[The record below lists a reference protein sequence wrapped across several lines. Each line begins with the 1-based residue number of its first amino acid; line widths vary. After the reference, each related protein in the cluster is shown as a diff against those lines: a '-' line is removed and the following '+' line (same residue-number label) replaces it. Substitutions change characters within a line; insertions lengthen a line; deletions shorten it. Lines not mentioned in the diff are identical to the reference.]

1 METLSWLISEW
12 GSVGWVQSLAILLG
26 ALLLAKVV
34 EWILC
39 SVVGRLA
46 RRTRTRVDDQAVQI
60 LRRPVFASVLITGL
74 ILALPPLALPPGPVS
89 GATRLLETLLLVIW
103 LGTGMRL
110 SSAVLRALSSGP
122 LATRR
127 VHASAVP
134 LLDNTVRVVLVG
146 GAAYFAFLIW
156 HIDLTAWLASAGII
170 GIAVGF
176 AAKDTLG
183 NLFAG
188 VFILIDAPYK
198 VGDYVVLDGE
208 DRGQVTHIGLR
219 STRLLTRDD
228 VEIIIPNSVI
238 GGAKIINESGG
249 PWPKYRIRIRVGV
262 AYGSDVDHVRRVLEE
277 VAASTG
283 EVCTDPAP
291 RVRFRAFGD
300 SSLDFELL
308 CWIDEPG
315 ARGLVSDLLHTDVY
329 KRFAAEGIVIP
340 FPQRD
345 LHFKLEEAC
354 HTIDTSSSPS
364 RHPGRPSSPPQ

>member
-1 METLSWLISEW
+1 METLSWLIAEW
-12 GSVGWVQSLAILLG
+12 GSVGWVQSVAILLG
-26 ALLLAKVV
+26 TLLLAKIV

-46 RRTRTRVDDQAVQI
+46 RRTRTSVDDQAVQI
-60 LRRPVFASVLITGL
+60 LRRPVFVTVLVSGL
-74 ILALPPLALPPGPVS
+74 LLALPPLALPAGPV
-89 GATRLLETLLLVIW
+89 GITTRLFQTLLLLIW
-103 LGTGMRL
+103 LTTGMRL

-122 LATRR
+122 LASRR
-127 VHASAVP
+127 IHASAVP

-156 HIDLTAWLASAGII
+156 NIDLTAWLASAGII

-188 VFILIDAPYK
+188 VFILVDAPYK

-238 GGAKIINESGG
+238 GGAKIVNESGG

-262 AYGSDVDHVRRVLEE
+262 AYGSDIDQVRRVLEE
-277 VAASTG
+277 VAATTR
-283 EVCTDPAP
+283 EVCSDPAP

-315 ARGLVSDLLHTDVY
+315 ARGLVTDLLLTAIY
-329 KRFAAEGIVIP
+329 KNFAAEGIEIP

-345 LHFKLEEAC
+345 IHIRNGGEGC
-354 HTIDTSSSPS
+354 HTIDTSPPPPC
-364 RHPGRPSSPPQ
+364 HP